1 MPRSA
6 YDKAWNM
13 ILGNQVDYDT
23 TQSLRRLFSNT
34 DALEYRQFTILHKVI
49 LGLAPIEPLAII
61 EAMSRAQINAADA
74 HDQTALCWA
83 AIRGDIENIKI
94 LLRHGANPNIA
105 PAKGDNP
112 LQSAAR
118 AKSRNCVQLLLD
130 AGADVDFQGVVRM
143 TALHIAATNGAVDV
157 AELLLVHGA
166 DVDGKSQ
173 LGSTPLMF
181 ACVHGHYRVTESLIE
196 HGANIHQQYPRGE
209 TVLHA
214 ACWGNNPDT
223 VQILLR
229 KGIDYRVSP
238 SLIGTLLHGL
248 ARFVTI
254 EIVRVL
260 TEARLEGIDVNEKFD
275 GYTAMEYAVQRLN
288 MPPGWVETFKALVD
302 SIETKS
308 IGVENKKRR

>member
-1 MPRSA
+1 MTRSA

-13 ILGNQVDYDT
+13 ILGNQVDHDT
-23 TQSLRRLFSNT
+23 AQGLRRLFSNT

-49 LGLAPIEPLAII
+49 LGLAPIEPSKII
-61 EAMSRAQINAADA
+61 EAMSCSQINEADA
-74 HDQTALCWA
+74 HNQTALCWA

-105 PAKGDNP
+105 PAKGDSP

-118 AKSRNCVQLLLD
+118 AKSRDCVQLLLD
-130 AGADVDFQGVVRM
+130 AGAHVDFQGVVLM

-166 DVDGKSQ
+166 DVDGQSQ

-181 ACVHGHYRVTESLIE
+181 ACVHGHYRITESLIE
-196 HGANIHQQYPRGE
+196 HGANIHQRYPRGE

-223 VQILLR
+223 VRILLR
-229 KGIDYRVSP
+229 KGIDYRVGPSWLGSP
-238 SLIGTLLHGL
+238 LHGL
-248 ARFVTI
+248 ARFLTI
-254 EIVRVL
+254 EIVRVF
-260 TEARLEGIDVNEKFD
+260 TEARLEGIDVDEKFE
-275 GYTAMEYAVQRLN
+275 GYTAMEYAVQRRN
-288 MPPGWVETFKALVD
+288 MPPGWLEAFKALVN
-302 SIETKS
+302 SIERKCPS
-308 IGVENKKRR
+308 R